1 MAIKIICKKNLKEK
15 PNWYLLEQLL
25 TEEMRLLTLIEHPH
39 IVRTLGLASTEES
52 IYVAFELISSGNLL
66 EFLKQIKQ
74 KHISFTEAD
83 AANLVKQI
91 LLAIAYL
98 HSPDVNVIHRDLK
111 LENIMVDIEK
121 ESDGKSKIVCKVT
134 DFGFSVAMD
143 PSGKQTLALG
153 TPTYMAPEIV

>member
-1 MAIKIICKKNLKEK
+1 M
-15 PNWYLLEQLL
+15 
-25 TEEMRLLTLIEHPH
+25 
-39 IVRTLGLASTEES
+39 
-52 IYVAFELISSGNLL
+52 
-66 EFLKQIKQ
+66 
-74 KHISFTEAD
+74 
-83 AANLVKQI
+83 
-91 LLAIAYL
+91 
-98 HSPDVNVIHRDLK
+98 K

>member
-39 IVRTLGLASTEES
+39 IVRTLGLAATEES

-83 AANLVKQI
+83 AANLVK
-91 LLAIAYL
+91 
-98 HSPDVNVIHRDLK
+98 
-111 LENIMVDIEK
+111 
-121 ESDGKSKIVCKVT
+121 
-134 DFGFSVAMD
+134 
-143 PSGKQTLALG
+143 
-153 TPTYMAPEIV
+153 